1 MIKENSIMTDKEKQE
16 WADLQKE
23 FAETQAEL
31 EKLLEEPEEIDQEF
45 ADAIEQLKA
54 VREEDDDNWLMGIN
68 PNPPSGDAVSGEQYR
83 LPDDYPSPREIL
95 REHFPRTADQC
106 NFSGGW
112 GYDADHA
119 TIVKEFDPEINPDEK
134 FDGVSLEY
142 AFIDKRIRE
151 ELIFSR
157 PEGERFEELDS
168 STIEQRLMDINGVPH
183 DYILVEVTAYPEKE
197 WNELKADWEKHDCY
211 KDDPQGHE
219 ANLARKEACKITY
232 QTEYY
237 FNISDFF

>member
-1 MIKENSIMTDKEKQE
+1 MTDKEKQE

-31 EKLLEEPEEIDQEF
+31 EKLLEESEAIDQEF

-54 VREEDDDNWLMGIN
+54 IREEDDDNWLMGIN

-119 TIVKEFDPEINPDEK
+119 TIVKEFDPDINPDEK

-157 PEGERFEELDS
+157 PEGERFEELGS
-168 STIEQRLMDINGVPH
+168 CTIEQRLLDINGVPH
-183 DYILVEVTAYPEKE
+183 DCILVEVTAYPEKE
-197 WNELKADWEKHDCY
+197 WNELKADWESHDFY
-211 KDDPQGHE
+211 KDDPEGRE

-232 QTEYY
+232 QAEYY

>member
-1 MIKENSIMTDKEKQE
+1 MTDKEKQE

-23 FAETQAEL
+23 LSETQAEL
-31 EKLLEEPEEIDQEF
+31 EKLLEESEEMDKEL

-54 VREEDDDNWLMGIN
+54 IREEDDDNWLMGIN
-68 PNPPSGDAVSGEQYR
+68 PNPPFGEAVSGEQYR
-83 LPDDYPSPREIL
+83 LPDDYPLPREIL

-157 PEGERFEELDS
+157 PEGERFEEFDS
-168 STIEQRLMDINGVPH
+168 CTIEQRLMYINGVPH

-197 WNELKADWEKHDCY
+197 WNELKADWESHDFY
-211 KDDPQGHE
+211 KDDPEGRE
-219 ANLARKEACKITY
+219 ANLARKEASKITY
-232 QTEYY
+232 QAEYY

>member
-1 MIKENSIMTDKEKQE
+1 MMTDKEKQE

-23 FAETQAEL
+23 LVETQAEL
-31 EKLLEEPEEIDQEF
+31 EKLLEESEEMDKEL

-54 VREEDDDNWLMGIN
+54 IREEDDDNWLMGIN
-68 PNPPSGDAVSGEQYR
+68 PNPPSGEAVSGEQYR
-83 LPDDYPSPREIL
+83 LPENYPAPREIL
-95 REHFPRTADQC
+95 QQHFPRTANQC

-119 TIVKEFDPEINPDEK
+119 TIVKEFDPEINPDDK

-157 PEGERFEELDS
+157 PEGERFEEFDS
-168 STIEQRLMDINGVPH
+168 CTIEQRLMDINGVPH

-197 WNELKADWEKHDCY
+197 WNELKADWESHDFY
-211 KDDPQGHE
+211 KDDPEGRE

-232 QTEYY
+232 QAEYY

>member
-1 MIKENSIMTDKEKQE
+1 MTDKEKQE

-23 FAETQAEL
+23 LVETQAEL
-31 EKLLEEPEEIDQEF
+31 EKLLEESEEMDKEF
-45 ADAIEQLKA
+45 AEAIEQLKA
-54 VREEDDDNWLMGIN
+54 IREEDDDNWLMGIN

-83 LPDDYPSPREIL
+83 LPDDYPLPREIL

-157 PEGERFEELDS
+157 PEGERFEEFDS
-168 STIEQRLMDINGVPH
+168 CTIEQRLMYTNGVPH

-197 WNELKADWEKHDCY
+197 WLELKADWESHDFY
-211 KDDPQGHE
+211 KDDPEGRE
-219 ANLARKEACKITY
+219 ANLARKEASKITY
-232 QTEYY
+232 QAEYY

>member
-1 MIKENSIMTDKEKQE
+1 MIKENSMMTDKEKQE

-23 FAETQAEL
+23 LIETQAEL
-31 EKLLEEPEEIDQEF
+31 EKLLEESEEMDKEF

-54 VREEDDDNWLMGIN
+54 IREEDDDNWLMGIN

-83 LPDDYPSPREIL
+83 LPDDYPLPREIL

-157 PEGERFEELDS
+157 PEGERFEEFDS
-168 STIEQRLMDINGVPH
+168 CTIEQRLMDINGVPH

-197 WNELKADWEKHDCY
+197 WNELKADWESHDYY
-211 KDDPQGHE
+211 KDDPEGRE
-219 ANLARKEACKITY
+219 ANLARKEASKITY
-232 QTEYY
+232 QAEYY

>member
-1 MIKENSIMTDKEKQE
+1 MTDKEKQE

-23 FAETQAEL
+23 LVETQAEL
-31 EKLLEEPEEIDQEF
+31 EKLLEESEEMDNEF

-54 VREEDDDNWLMGIN
+54 IREEDDDNWLMGIN

-83 LPDDYPSPREIL
+83 LPDDYPLPREIL

-157 PEGERFEELDS
+157 PEGERFEEFDS
-168 STIEQRLMDINGVPH
+168 CTIEQCLMDINGVPH

-197 WNELKADWEKHDCY
+197 WLELKADWESHDYY
-211 KDDPQGHE
+211 KDDPEGRE
-219 ANLARKEACKITY
+219 ANLARKEASKITY
-232 QTEYY
+232 QAEYY

>member
-1 MIKENSIMTDKEKQE
+1 MTDKEKQE

-23 FAETQAEL
+23 LAETQAEL
-31 EKLLEEPEEIDQEF
+31 EKLLEESEKMDKEF
-45 ADAIEQLKA
+45 SEALEQIMA
-54 VREEDDDNWLMGIN
+54 AETVNDDDNWIMGIN
-68 PNPPSGDAVSGEQYR
+68 PNPPSGNAVSGEQYR
-83 LPDDYPSPREIL
+83 LPDDYPLPREIL
-95 REHFPRTADQC
+95 REHFPRTAGQC

-119 TIVKEFDPEINPDEK
+119 TIVKEFDPEINPDDK

-157 PEGERFEELDS
+157 PEGERFEELDYN
-168 STIEQRLMDINGVPH
+168 TIAQRLLDINGVPH
-183 DYILVEVTAYPEKE
+183 DYIAVEVTAYPERE
-197 WNELKADWEKHDCY
+197 WNELKADWESHDCY
-211 KDDPQGHE
+211 KDDPKGRKC
-219 ANLARKEACKITY
+219 NLDRKEACKVTY
-232 QTEYY
+232 QAEYY

>member
-1 MIKENSIMTDKEKQE
+1 MTNKEKQE
-16 WADLQKE
+16 WVELQNE
-23 FAETQAEL
+23 LAETQAEL
-31 EKLLEEPEEIDQEF
+31 EKL
-45 ADAIEQLKA
+45 
-54 VREEDDDNWLMGIN
+54 REESEEMDKEFSEAFEQIMASDTVDSDENWLMGIN
-68 PNPPSGDAVSGEQYR
+68 PNPPSENAVSGEPYR
-83 LPDDYPSPREIL
+83 LPEDYPPPRKIL

-112 GYDADHA
+112 GYDANHA
-119 TIVKEFDPEINPDEK
+119 TIIKEFDPEINPDEK

-157 PEGERFEELDS
+157 SEGERYEELNYN
-168 STIEQRLMDINGVPH
+168 TIQQSLHRINGVPYDH
-183 DYILVEVTAYPEKE
+183 ILVEVTAYPERE
-197 WNELKADWEKHDCY
+197 WNELKNDWESHDCY
-211 KDDPQGHE
+211 KDDPVGRE
-219 ANLARKEACKITY
+219 RNLARKEAYKITY

>member
-1 MIKENSIMTDKEKQE
+1 MMTDKEKQE

-23 FAETQAEL
+23 LVETQAEL
-31 EKLLEEPEEIDQEF
+31 EKLLEESEEMDKEF
-45 ADAIEQLKA
+45 SEALEQIMA
-54 VREEDDDNWLMGIN
+54 AETVNDDDNWIMGIN
-68 PNPPSGDAVSGEQYR
+68 PNPPSANAVSGEQYR

-112 GYDADHA
+112 GYDAEHA
-119 TIVKEFDPEINPDEK
+119 VIVKEFDPEINPDDK

-157 PEGERFEELDS
+157 PEGERFEEFDS
-168 STIEQRLMDINGVPH
+168 CTIEQRLMDINGVPH

-197 WNELKADWEKHDCY
+197 WNELKADWENHDCY
-211 KDDPQGHE
+211 KDDPEGRE

-232 QTEYY
+232 QAEYY

>member
-1 MIKENSIMTDKEKQE
+1 M
-16 WADLQKE
+16 
-23 FAETQAEL
+23 
-31 EKLLEEPEEIDQEF
+31 LEESEAIDQEF

-54 VREEDDDNWLMGIN
+54 IREEDDDNWLMGIN

-83 LPDDYPSPREIL
+83 LPDDYPLPREIL

-112 GYDADHA
+112 GYDVEHA
-119 TIVKEFDPEINPDEK
+119 VIVKEFDPEINPDEK

-157 PEGERFEELDS
+157 PEGERFEEFDS
-168 STIEQRLMDINGVPH
+168 CTIEPTEWTSITLRPSTMEKRTL
-183 DYILVEVTAYPEKE
+183 TAHGPSGTS
-197 WNELKADWEKHDCY
+197 HF
-211 KDDPQGHE
+211 
-219 ANLARKEACKITY
+219 
-232 QTEYY
+232 
-237 FNISDFF
+237 FNIMPRRWTPFHNHS